1 MGHHSHFCWKKKK
14 QLYELTYEV
23 SLPCLRD
30 NERTS
35 DSILIIVHVEPHL
48 KTNLSLSIQSRWS
61 EQEFLSW
68 SNGGTIYRVSQY
80 EYIHILYIC
89 PLRQKKKRKKEK
101 ESPSKAFLFLA
112 PLLAEMILFSW
123 LSIKVIILLD
133 LRSGSLVFLLFFSV
147 IFVIF
152 VCLFPPIR
160 TRWPT
165 P

>member
-1 MGHHSHFCWKKKK
+1 MGHHSHFCWKKK

-101 ESPSKAFLFLA
+101 ESPSKALPFLA

>member
-1 MGHHSHFCWKKKK
+1 M
-14 QLYELTYEV
+14 

-35 DSILIIVHVEPHL
+35 DSILIMVHVEPHL
-48 KTNLSLSIQSRWS
+48 KTNLSLSIQPRRS
-61 EQEFLSW
+61 EQEFLSS
-68 SNGGTIYRVSQY
+68 SNGGTIYSRVSQY
-80 EYIHILYIC
+80 EYIHIYIC
-89 PLRQKKKRKKEK
+89 PCQAEK
-101 ESPSKAFLFLA
+101 EEEERKRITFQSITFWA

-123 LSIKVIILLD
+123 LSIKDIILLD
-133 LRSGSLVFLLFFSV
+133 RRLVAFPFFLSYFFFFFFPV

-152 VCLFPPIR
+152 VCLFPPIK